1 MAERDASQPPSLPQ
15 RAEEAKHR
23 QLNVFGVV
31 EVSGPLPPPQILE
44 YYERVLPGSAH
55 RLLTMAEEQSRHRMA
70 REASG
75 HEADIRQTWVGMFLG
90 FGIGLACLGAA
101 P

>member
-1 MAERDASQPPSLPQ
+1 
-15 RAEEAKHR
+15 
-23 QLNVFGVV
+23 
-31 EVSGPLPPPQILE
+31 
-44 YYERVLPGSAH
+44 
-55 RLLTMAEEQSRHRMA
+55 MAEEQSRHRMA

-101 P
+101 AWLGYVDQPWLGGVIGVGGISSLVSLFVWDRRRSEKS